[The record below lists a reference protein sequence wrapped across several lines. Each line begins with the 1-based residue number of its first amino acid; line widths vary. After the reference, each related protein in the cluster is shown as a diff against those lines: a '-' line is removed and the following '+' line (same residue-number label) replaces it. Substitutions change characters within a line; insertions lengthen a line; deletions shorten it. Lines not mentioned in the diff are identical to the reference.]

1 MHRPYQYPQPTRPV
15 AMGVNGMVSA
25 AHPLAST
32 AGLRVLMDGGN
43 AFDAAVATAAVLNV
57 VEPYMSGMGGIG
69 VGLAYVARE
78 GRVRAL
84 DFSGRAPRA
93 ARPDL
98 YSEETM
104 GTGILAA
111 MVPGNVAGWL
121 TLHETYG
128 RLDRQR
134 LFQPAID
141 YAENGFP
148 ITYLNSAKIAE
159 AADRLRKFPASAAI
173 MLDGDG
179 QAPPPGTRL
188 RMAQLAE
195 SLRVVAEGGKEV
207 FYRGDLA
214 RRIVEASNGMGGI
227 YSLEDLSR
235 YEARWVEPIS
245 VRYRGFD
252 VFTAPPNSSGFQ
264 VLQTLKLLET
274 FGRDEMSFQHP
285 DTLHATIESV
295 KLSMTDRARYA
306 GDPDHVDI
314 PLDGLLSDSYAM
326 EQRKRIDMANAS
338 SLRWERYMADVPE
351 GSLAPG
357 DAAAHSGGMTTHFAA
372 ADGEGNVV
380 TITQTLGGAFGSAVA
395 IGDTGIFLNN
405 MTTFFDL
412 DPASPNAIGP
422 GRRVDFVVAPTQT
435 LRDGRF
441 LLSMG
446 TPGGYGIHQTTTQM
460 LVNVLDFGMNVQ
472 QAVDSPRFKCS
483 PGREIEMEERF
494 PRHVRAALA
503 TRGHDVKVVDAWW
516 MGVGGAHAIRY
527 DADQRVFQGGADPRR
542 DGHAA
547 GW

>member
-1 MHRPYQYPQPTRPV
+1 MLRPHQYPQPSRPV
-15 AMGVNGMVSA
+15 AMGPNGMVSA

-69 VGLAYVARE
+69 VGLAHVANE

-93 ARPDL
+93 ARPAL
-98 YSEETM
+98 YSEDTVE
-104 GTGILAA
+104 TGILAA

-128 RLDRQR
+128 KLDRRR

-148 ITYLNSAKIAE
+148 ITWLNSAKIAE
-159 AADRLRKFPASAAI
+159 AADSLRRFPSSASI

-179 QAPPPGTRL
+179 RAPLPGTRL
-188 RMAQLAE
+188 RMPQLAE
-195 SLRVVAEGGKEV
+195 SFRAVAEGGKDA
-207 FYRGDLA
+207 FYRGDLS
-214 RRIVEASNGMGGI
+214 RRIVEASGGMGGI
-227 YSLEDLSR
+227 YSLEDFST
-235 YEARWVEPIS
+235 YEARWADPIS
-245 VRYRGFD
+245 VRYRDFD
-252 VFTAPPNSSGFQ
+252 VFTVPPNSSGFQ

-274 FGRDEMSFQHP
+274 FPRGELSFQHP
-285 DTLHATIESV
+285 DTLHATIEAV
-295 KLSMTDRARYA
+295 KLSMTDRVRYA
-306 GDPDHVDI
+306 GDPDHTDI

-326 EQRKRIDMANAS
+326 QQRKRVDADNAA
-338 SLRWERYMADVPE
+338 SLPWEKYTADVPE
-351 GSLAPG
+351 GSLSPG
-357 DAAAHSGGMTTHFAA
+357 DVSAHSGGMTTHFAV

-405 MTTFFDL
+405 MMSYFDL
-412 DPASPNAIGP
+412 DPASPNVVGP

-435 LRDGRF
+435 FRDGRF
-441 LLSMG
+441 FLSMG

-460 LVNVLDFGMNVQ
+460 LVHVLDFGMNVQ
-472 QAVDSPRFKCS
+472 QAIDAPRFKCS
-483 PGREIEMEERF
+483 PGRAVAMEERF
-494 PRHVRAALA
+494 PRHLRAALEA
-503 TRGHDVKVVDAWW
+503 RGHEVQVVDAWW
-516 MGVGGAHAIRY
+516 MGVGGAHAIQY

>member
-1 MHRPYQYPQPTRPV
+1 MRRPYLYPQPSRPV

-32 AGLRVLMDGGN
+32 AGLRVLADGGN
-43 AFDAAVATAAVLNV
+43 AFDAVVATAAVLNV

-69 VGLAYVARE
+69 VGLAYVASE

-93 ARPDL
+93 ARIDL
-98 YSEETM
+98 YDGDAVE
-104 GTGILAA
+104 TGILAA

-128 RLDRQR
+128 RLDRRR
-134 LFQPAID
+134 LFQPAVD

-159 AADRLRKFPASAAI
+159 AADRLGQFPSSASI

-179 QAPPPGTRL
+179 RAPAPGTRL
-188 RMAQLAE
+188 RMTELAE
-195 SLRVVAEGGKEV
+195 SFRAVAESGRDA

-214 RRIVEASNGMGGI
+214 RRIVEASARMGGI
-227 YSLEDLSR
+227 YSPEDFST
-235 YEARWVEPIS
+235 YEARWADPIS

-252 VFTAPPNSSGFQ
+252 VYTVPPNSSGFQ

-274 FGRDEMSFQHP
+274 FSRDELSFQHP

-295 KLSMTDRARYA
+295 KLSMTDRVRYA
-306 GDPDHVDI
+306 GDPDHADI
-314 PLDGLLSDSYAM
+314 PLDGLLSESYATA
-326 EQRKRIDMANAS
+326 QRERIDVERAAS
-338 SLRWERYMADVPE
+338 LPWEHYTACVPE
-351 GSLAPG
+351 GSLSPG
-357 DAAAHSGGMTTHFAA
+357 DVSAHAGGMTTHFAA
-372 ADGEGNVV
+372 ADREGNVV

-395 IGDTGIFLNN
+395 VGDTGIFLNN
-405 MTTFFDL
+405 MMSYFDL
-412 DPASPNAIGP
+412 DPASPNAVGP

-435 LRDGRF
+435 FRDGRF
-441 LLSMG
+441 ALSLG

-460 LVNVLDFGMNVQ
+460 LVHALDFGMNAQ
-472 QAVDSPRFKCS
+472 QAIDAPRFKCS

-494 PRHVRAALA
+494 PRHVRAALEA
-503 TRGHDVKVVDAWW
+503 RGHEVKVVDAWW
-516 MGVGGAHAIRY
+516 MGAGGAHAIAY